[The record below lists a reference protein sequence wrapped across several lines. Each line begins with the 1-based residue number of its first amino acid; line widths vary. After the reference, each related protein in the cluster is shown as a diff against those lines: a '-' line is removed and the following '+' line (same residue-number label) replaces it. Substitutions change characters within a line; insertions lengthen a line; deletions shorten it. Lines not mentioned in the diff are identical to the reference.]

1 VARRGEQ
8 HKQPN
13 ALVAA
18 ATAIQLAEPKVAAR
32 QAAKRQEWQTE
43 AWGYFDEVPEIK
55 ESIRY
60 RGNQLGKL
68 RLYVAVQNP
77 EDPEGAPIPVTD
89 EASGV
94 PPAVAEQAMAELR
107 RLRSEVGGQ
116 AEILRELDMNLEVAG
131 ECYLVGWGGWS
142 ETITQRDG
150 TTQELEHAET
160 WEVRSVSEVDVK
172 SGRYYV
178 KDSPDQRQGKPLD
191 PERDTIIRIWT
202 RHPQWSALPD
212 SAMRG
217 LLGDCK
223 LLQAMQQ
230 QLQAH
235 TWRGVSAGF
244 FTVPNELSF
253 GPADPTQPDGDG
265 DDDAGADPLDAVLH
279 QVLVDP
285 IADPSAPST
294 VQPGLLRGPAEYLKP
309 DVLRRIPFFDK
320 EHVEGLEAGIRAR
333 VDRIAR
339 GLNLPVEKVMGHQNT
354 TYANAAQ
361 VDEDEFNDYL
371 RPSADTGVEALSFA
385 FLTPQ
390 LRENPLVPP
399 EWSDGRL
406 FVWYDP
412 KGLIRQPDLAETA
425 TEGWTLGLLSDDAW
439 RAAKG
444 YGDDA
449 APEPVD
455 LLIRAG
461 LRRGI
466 FTADITMALLDL
478 LGVELEVPEAD
489 DGTPL
494 GEPDQVGT
502 GEPEDGD
509 DGDDGEEG
517 DEAITAAARAVLHQ
531 LATSDDPTHKQVLH
545 QLLAHVV
552 GHRPTPM
559 PPRAGTLPAQ
569 PLALAAATTGPDAG
583 RQLMELDRELRTRL
597 SVAANDAMTRALEKA
612 GNRLR
617 SKTNGTE
624 HRTLLRNVPVTH
636 GFATLGQT
644 LVAQVFGDDDPLDGA
659 WDELEAQFLTWGE
672 RAQDEA
678 LDVAHRVSSGFSTSE
693 RRQLQ
698 LRQADDLA
706 QAWAWMREALTALAT
721 ARMFD
726 PDPSAPEVGEF
737 DPTLKVPTGLVRQ
750 ALARAGGATGL
761 VTEDGDGAWVAL
773 TDGGTRPAG
782 GIGTGELVRGAL
794 RDNGAMVEGYRWVY
808 GPAFRQRPF
817 EPHRNLDGVTFQNFD
832 DPVLANPN
840 SFPPFGFYMPG
851 DHTGCICDFEPTIIP
866 ADEVS

>member
-32 QAAKRQEWQTE
+32 QAAKRQEWQGE
-43 AWGYFDEVPEIK
+43 SWGYFDEVPEIK

-68 RLYVAVQNP
+68 RLYVAVENP

-94 PPAVAEQAMAELR
+94 PPAVAEAAEAELW

-131 ECYLVGWGGWS
+131 ECYLVGWGAWT

-150 TTQELEHAET
+150 STQELEHGEN

-172 SGRYYV
+172 SGRYYI

-191 PERDTIIRIWT
+191 PDRDTIIRIWT

-253 GPADPTQPDGDG
+253 GPADPTDPEGEG
-265 DDDAGADPLDAVLH
+265 EDDAADPLDAVLH

-294 VQPGLLRGPAEYLKP
+294 VQPGVLRGPAEYLKP
-309 DVLRRIPFFDK
+309 DVLRRIPFYDA
-320 EHVEGLEAGIRAR
+320 EHVQGLETGITAR

-371 RPSADTGVEALSFA
+371 RPSADTAVEALSFA

-390 LRENPLVPP
+390 LRENPTVPP
-399 EWSDGRL
+399 EWADGRL

-412 KGLIRQPDLAETA
+412 KGLIRQPDPAEKA

-439 RAAKG
+439 RAAHG

-466 FTADITMALLDL
+466 LTADLTLALLEL
-478 LGVELEVPEAD
+478 LGVPIEVPEPEAA
-489 DGTPL
+489 PAPS
-494 GEPDQVGT
+494 GELPAAP
-502 GEPEDGD
+502 PEDGE
-509 DGDDGEEG
+509 DGNEG
-517 DEAITAAARAVLHQ
+517 DEAVNAAARAAL
-531 LATSDDPTHKQVLH
+531 LE
-545 QLLAHVV
+545 LLA
-552 GHRPTPM
+552 GARTRRAS
-559 PPRAGTLPAQ
+559 PPP
-569 PLALAAATTGPDAG
+569 PIALAAAATGTDAG
-583 RQLMELDRELRTRL
+583 RQLTELDRELRTRL
-597 SVAANDAMTRALEKA
+597 SVAANDAMVRALERA

-636 GFATLGQT
+636 GFATLGQA

-659 WDELEAQFLTWGE
+659 WDELEAQFMAWGDQ
-672 RAQDEA
+672 AQDEA
-678 LDVAHRVSSGFSTSE
+678 LDVANRVSSGFSTAE
-693 RRQLQ
+693 RTELR

-726 PDPSAPEVGEF
+726 PDPAAPDAGEF

-761 VTEDGDGAWVAL
+761 VTEDGAGAWVAL

-840 SFPPFGFYMPG
+840 AFPPYGFYMPG

-866 ADEVS
+866 ASEVS

>member
-1 VARRGEQ
+1 VARRGAGQRE
-8 HKQPN
+8 PN

-18 ATAIQLAEPKVAAR
+18 ATAIKLDEPKVAER
-32 QAAKRQEWQTE
+32 QAAKRQVWQDE
-43 AWGYFDEVPEIK
+43 SWGYFDEVPEIK

-68 RLYVAVQNP
+68 RLFVATADPN
-77 EDPEGAPIPVTD
+77 DPEGAPIPVTD
-89 EASGV
+89 ENSGV
-94 PPAVAEQAMAELR
+94 PAGVAEAAEAELW

-131 ECYLVGWGGWS
+131 ELYLVGWG
-142 ETITQRDG
+142 ERTELVTQRDG
-150 TTQELEHAET
+150 TVQEVVHGEN
-160 WEVRSVSEVDVK
+160 WEVRSVSEV
-172 SGRYYV
+172 
-178 KDSPDQRQGKPLD
+178 
-191 PERDTIIRIWT
+191 DTIIRIWT

-223 LLQAMQQ
+223 ILQVLSQ
-230 QLQAH
+230 QLQAQAM
-235 TWRGVSAGF
+235 RAVSAGF
-244 FTVPNELSF
+244 LTVPNELSF
-253 GPADPTQPDGDG
+253 GPADPTTPEDGDG
-265 DDDAGADPLDAVLH
+265 DTDPPDPLDAVLH
-279 QVLVDP
+279 QVLVEP

-294 VQPGLLRGPAEYLKP
+294 VQPGILRGPAEYLKP
-309 DVLRRIPFFDK
+309 DVLRRIPFYDP
-320 EHVEGLEAGIRAR
+320 EHVAGLEDGIRAR

-371 RPSADTGVEALSFA
+371 RPSADTAAEALTYA

-390 LRENPLVPP
+390 LLENPSVPP
-399 EWSDGRL
+399 EWATGRL
-406 FVWYDP
+406 FVWYDA

-439 RAAKG
+439 RSAKG
-444 YGDDA
+444 YGPDDA
-449 APEPVD
+449 PED
-455 LLIRAG
+455 KELLIRAG

-466 FTADITMALLDL
+466 LTADLTLALLNL
-478 LGVELEVPEAD
+478 LGIEIDVPE
-489 DGTPL
+489 P
-494 GEPDQVGT
+494 EPTDQAGAL
-502 GEPEDGD
+502 PAPPAEDGE
-509 DGDDGEEG
+509 DGNDG
-517 DEAITAAARAVLHQ
+517 DEAVDAAARAAMLE
-531 LATSDDPTHKQVLH
+531 
-545 QLLAHVV
+545 LLA
-552 GHRPTPM
+552 GLTP
-559 PPRAGTLPAQ
+559 RRTLP
-569 PLALAAATTGPDAG
+569 PPIALTAASRPDAG
-583 RQLMELDRELRTRL
+583 RELTELDRDLRTRL
-597 SVAANDAMTRALEKA
+597 SVAANDAMNRALEKA

-636 GFATLGQT
+636 GFATLGEA
-644 LVAQVFGDDDPLDGA
+644 LVAQVFGDDDPLAGA
-659 WDELEAQFLTWGE
+659 WDDLEQQFMTWGE

-693 RRQLQ
+693 RQTLK
-698 LRQADDLA
+698 LRQAEDLG
-706 QAWAWMREALTALAT
+706 QAWAWMREALDALAA
-721 ARMFD
+721 ARMFN
-726 PDPSAPEVGEF
+726 PDPSAPDIGEF

-761 VTEDGDGAWVAL
+761 VTEDGGAWVAL

-794 RDNGAMVEGYRWVY
+794 RDNGAMIEGYRWVY

-840 SFPPFGFYMPG
+840 SFPPYGFYMPG

>member
-1 VARRGEQ
+1 MARRGDTKQ
-8 HKQPN
+8 HN

-18 ATAIQLAEPKVAAR
+18 ATKVKLDEPKVAQR
-32 QAAKRQEWQTE
+32 QAAKRLEWQTE
-43 AWGYFDEVPEIK
+43 GWGYFDEVPEIK

-68 RLYVAVQNP
+68 RLYVAVANP
-77 EDPEGAPIPVTD
+77 NDPEGAPIAVTNP
-89 EASGV
+89 ESGV
-94 PPAVAEQAMAELR
+94 PAGIAEAAEAELW

-131 ECYLVGWGGWS
+131 ECYLVGWGEWT
-142 ETITQRDG
+142 ETIKQRDG
-150 TTQELEHAET
+150 TEQELVHGEN
-160 WEVRSVSEVDVK
+160 WEIRSVAEVESK
-172 SGRYYV
+172 QGKYHV

-191 PERDTIIRIWT
+191 PDRDTIIRIWT

-223 LLQAMQQ
+223 LLQIMTQ
-230 QLQAH
+230 QLQALAM
-235 TWRGVSAGF
+235 RAISAGF

-253 GPADPTQPDGDG
+253 GPADPTQPEGEG
-265 DDDAGADPLDAVLH
+265 TDDDGADPLDAVLH
-279 QVLVDP
+279 QVLVEP

-309 DVLRRIPFFDK
+309 DVLRRIPFYDP
-320 EHVEGLEAGIRAR
+320 EHVQGIESGITAR
-333 VDRIAR
+333 IDRIAR

-371 RPSADTGVEALSFA
+371 RPSADTAVEALSFA

-390 LRENPLVPP
+390 LQENPAVPP
-399 EWSDGRL
+399 EWADGRM

-412 KGLIRQPDLAETA
+412 KALIRQPDLAETA

-439 RAAKG
+439 RSAKG
-444 YGDDA
+444 YDDSA
-449 APEPVD
+449 APTPVD

-478 LGVELEVPEAD
+478 LGVELELPEAD

-494 GEPDQVGT
+494 GEPDQVGA

-509 DGDDGEEG
+509 DGDEDEPE
-517 DEAITAAARAVLHQ
+517 DEAITAAARQVLHQ

-545 QLLAHVV
+545 QLLAQVV
-552 GHRPTPM
+552 GHRVA
-559 PPRAGTLPAQ
+559 PPAARAVAPA
-569 PLALAAATTGPDAG
+569 PLALAAARTEPDAG
-583 RQLMELDRELRTRL
+583 RQLTELDRDLRTRL
-597 SVAANDAMTRALEKA
+597 TVAANDAMTRALERA

-624 HRTLLRNVPVTH
+624 HRTMLRNVPVTH
-636 GFATLGQT
+636 GFATLGAT

-659 WDELEAQFLTWGE
+659 WDELEAQFLTWGQQ
-672 RAQDEA
+672 AQDDA
-678 LDVAHRVSSGFSTSE
+678 LDVAHRVSSGFSTAE
-693 RRQLQ
+693 RDTLK
-698 LRQADDLA
+698 LRQAEDLN
-706 QAWAWMREALTALAT
+706 QAWAWMREALDSLAA
-721 ARMFD
+721 ARLFD
-726 PDPSAPEVGEF
+726 PDPSAPDLGEF

-761 VTEDGDGAWVAL
+761 VTQDGGAWVAL

-808 GPAFRQRPF
+808 GMAFRARPF
-817 EPHRNLDGVTFQNFD
+817 EPHRQLDGVTFQNFD

-840 SFPPFGFYMPG
+840 GFPPYGFYMPG

-866 ADEVS
+866 AAEVS